1 MRLNLSLP
9 PLYIEDGAAI
19 GADCVIGPNVY
30 IERDCKIGDKV
41 SLRNAVVLRAA
52 VVASGSAIDGEVI
65 S

>member
-9 PLYIEDGAAI
+9 PLYIEDGDAI

-41 SLRNAVVLRAA
+41 SLQNAVVLSAA
-52 VVASGSAIDGEVI
+52 VVASGLAIDGEVI

>member
-9 PLYIEDGAAI
+9 PLYIEDGATI

-41 SLRNAVVLRAA
+41 SLRNAVVRAA